1 MWYLGKFLPLV
12 IGGAI
17 QMMMRNGDIF
27 DASQNYRYCA
37 CTCCHPSVDELAIL
51 QGYIEDF
58 LWNLLHLPRKINN
71 SQDALH
77 SSLSGTYLQVYIF
90 FMVIL
95 FALFQWASTRFSQAI
110 LSIPISFFNY
120 FFQGLAYGAQLVH
133 AISSEAWL
141 F

>member
-27 DASQNYRYCA
+27 DASQNYRYRA

-51 QGYIEDF
+51 EGYIEDF

-77 SSLSGTYLQVYIF
+77 SSLSGTYLQVYI
-90 FMVIL
+90 
-95 FALFQWASTRFSQAI
+95 
-110 LSIPISFFNY
+110 Y
-120 FFQGLAYGAQLVH
+120 FL
-133 AISSEAWL
+133 W
-141 F
+141 